1 MRVEVVLY
9 VCCVCVCVCVGG
21 GRERGSWYKHT
32 SNGQCVAVG
41 QEERGDE
48 ENPENDVESLG
59 CLWLVPQE

>member
-1 MRVEVVLY
+1 MY
-9 VCCVCVCVCVGG
+9 VCVCVCVCVW
-21 GRERGSWYKHT
+21 ERGSWYKPT

-48 ENPENDVESLG
+48 ENPENDVESSG

>member
-1 MRVEVVLY
+1 MNGRGS
-9 VCCVCVCVCVGG
+9 VCVSGE
-21 GRERGSWYKHT
+21 ERGSDKRGERERRGWYKHT

-48 ENPENDVESLG
+48 RHPENDVESSG